1 MDKKT
6 WAEIDKAVYKSRIAQ
21 CQLATFVPS
30 NFTFYKNL
38 VLFLGVP
45 PNDSSNENTL
55 IYVDIENGAWENMDV
70 GCKSSNS
77 RKTNGDLE
85 TQSYTTYHWNFLL
98 DPEAILS
105 SSSLGYSKEEE
116 LLRERKRLVSHG
128 ITSYDFDEK
137 TGRLLFRSG
146 SDIYIVDVAPIA
158 AGTAK
163 VSNLFHV

>member
-1 MDKKT
+1 M
-6 WAEIDKAVYKSRIAQ
+6 
-21 CQLATFVPS
+21 
-30 NFTFYKNL
+30 
-38 VLFLGVP
+38 
-45 PNDSSNENTL
+45 
-55 IYVDIENGAWENMDV
+55 
-70 GCKSSNS
+70 NS
-77 RKTNGDLE
+77 DLE

-98 DPEAILS
+98 DPEATLS

-163 VSNLFHV
+163 VS